1 MVKTFITPSDSFH
14 TGQNKNI
21 QLSPQFQTV
30 FKSFSGQPKTMLM
43 VSQETNILRANICRY
58 VAELRKYNRIQIVK
72 KGICPIS
79 KHPASFYT
87 TKQIS
92 VSKGCKD
99 ASEIISNKFKI
110 DAVEGLKNGK

>member
-1 MVKTFITPSDSFH
+1 MVKTFITPSNSFRK
-14 TGQNKNI
+14 GQNKNI
-21 QLSPQFQTV
+21 QISPQFQTV
-30 FKSFSGQPKTMLM
+30 FKSFLRQPKTMLM

-58 VAELRKYNRIQIVK
+58 VAELRKYNRIQVVK

-92 VSKGCKD
+92 VSKGCKET
-99 ASEIISNKFKI
+99 SGTNSHKSKN